1 MPIWLRNFTFKKI
14 EEHYNKVN
22 AKPDDLMANTE
33 KMKEIQKINP
43 SQFKQFNFD
52 KTKKSGTYS
61 KK

>member
-14 EEHYNKVN
+14 EEHYSKQTS
-22 AKPDDLMANTE
+22 KEDDIIASTE
-33 KMKEIQKINP
+33 KMKGMQKINP

-52 KTKKSGTYS
+52 KRKKPGTYS